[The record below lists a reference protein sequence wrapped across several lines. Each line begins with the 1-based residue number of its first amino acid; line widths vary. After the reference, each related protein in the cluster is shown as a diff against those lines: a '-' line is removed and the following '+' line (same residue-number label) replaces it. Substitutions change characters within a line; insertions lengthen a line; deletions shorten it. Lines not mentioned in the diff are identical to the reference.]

1 MEESM
6 ELQIPTKGEIKLAKL
21 ISYIFHPLLMPTYG
35 FVLFFC
41 TKNYISTFV
50 PTNIK
55 LIIIGITF
63 FFTFVLP
70 AINAFVL
77 LKLGRIKSLEMETQR
92 ERLIPYGSAVLY
104 YIALLYLFYNTN
116 FLDFFKM
123 VILGAACCI
132 LITLLINTRWK
143 ISAHTIGIGG
153 VAGVVLGVIYRLQ
166 VDLELVFFVVILIA
180 GIIVYARLRLNAH
193 TPAQVYTGFLLGFL
207 IQLILMLLY

>member
-1 MEESM
+1 MEQQL
-6 ELQIPTKGEIKLAKL
+6 ELPVPNRAEMRFAKI

-35 FVLFFC
+35 FVLFFA

-50 PTNIK
+50 PLKIK
-55 LIIIGITF
+55 LIIIAITF
-63 FFTFVLP
+63 FFTFILP

-77 LKLGRIKSLEMETQR
+77 LKLGRINSLEMETQR

-132 LITLLINTRWK
+132 VLTLLINTKWK
-143 ISAHTIGIGG
+143 ISAHTVGIGG
-153 VAGVVLGVIYRLQ
+153 VAGVVFGVIYRLQ
-166 VDLELVFFVVILIA
+166 IELEFVFLVVILIA
-180 GIIVYARLRLNAH
+180 GLIGYARLRLNAH
-193 TPAQVYTGFLLGFL
+193 TPTQVYTGFLLGFAV
-207 IQLILMLLY
+207 QLILMLSY

>member
-1 MEESM
+1 MEENL
-6 ELQIPTKGEIKLAKL
+6 ELEVPRQSEIRLAKW

-35 FVLFFC
+35 FILFFS

-50 PTNIK
+50 PFKIK
-55 LIIIGITF
+55 LIIINITF

-77 LKLGRIKSLEMETQR
+77 LKLGRIKSLEMESQK

-132 LITLLINTRWK
+132 VLTLLINTKWK
-143 ISAHTIGIGG
+143 ISAHTVGIGG

-166 VDLELVFFVVILIA
+166 IDLELVLFIVLLVA
-180 GIIVYARLRLNAH
+180 GLVGYARLRLNAH
-193 TPAQVYTGFLLGFL
+193 TPAQVYTGFLMGFCVQL
-207 IQLILMLLY
+207 LLILFY

>member
-1 MEESM
+1 M

-180 GIIVYARLRLNAH
+180 GIIGYARLRLNAH